1 MRRFWYIR
9 AVALVLIHGLGTGPE
24 AWQSQVEA
32 LAAEREVVT
41 PRLRLEAG
49 FSVDGEAERLWRE
62 LPEGTHDLCG
72 LSLGAIVALQMAVL
86 EPERARSLTVCA
98 GFASLPRR
106 YRALQAVLGTA
117 LAFAPPRARG
127 ELAALDGPALRDVF
141 RAGRRFDV
149 SAGLERL
156 AVPTLVLVGERDR
169 ANLGLSRAL
178 AAALPDGRF
187 EVVPGAGHVA
197 NADAPEEFTA
207 KLRSFL
213 ADRSPQPS

>member
-1 MRRFWYIR
+1 
-9 AVALVLIHGLGTGPE
+9 
-24 AWQSQVEA
+24 
-32 LAAEREVVT
+32 
-41 PRLRLEAG
+41 
-49 FSVDGEAERLWRE
+49 
-62 LPEGTHDLCG
+62 
-72 LSLGAIVALQMAVL
+72 
-86 EPERARSLTVCA
+86 
-98 GFASLPRR
+98 LPRR

-156 AVPTLVLVGERDR
+156 ATPSLVLVGERDR
-169 ANLGLSRAL
+169 PNLGLSRAL
-178 AAALPDGRF
+178 AAALPAGRF

-213 ADRSPQPS
+213 AAGSPQPS